1 MRKEANWENALGF
14 KYTPTTPM
22 GLCKELSPNVPKW
35 IFQFG
40 NWSSKW
46 VKFFEQGLKEQTL
59 FKLGPLETN
68 VKVLKSK
75 YQFIFSI

>member
-1 MRKEANWENALGF
+1 MRREANWETTLEF
-14 KYTPTTPM
+14 KYTLTTPM
-22 GLCKELSPNVPKW
+22 GLCKELNPNIPKW
-35 IFQFG
+35 ISQFG

-46 VKFFEQGLKEQTL
+46 VKFFGQGLREQTL
-59 FKLGPLETN
+59 CKLGPLETN